1 MTLRQPIAD
10 YEKRLRLLD
19 SQRSFLVQAPAG
31 SGKTGLLIQR
41 FLVLLTKVDTP
52 EEIIAITF
60 TRKAAQEMRQ
70 RILQALEHGQSDI
83 VPKDCYVQQTWELA
97 REALCCD
104 QNKGWQL
111 LNNPNRLRIQTIDS
125 LCAMLVGQMPV
136 LSQLGALP
144 RITEDAT
151 DLYQEAA
158 RRTIEAIESGYE
170 WSDAIAQLI
179 ILFDNQLRRLQQ
191 LIADMLRRR
200 DQWLPNLVEFSHE
213 PEVRQHLEKALTE
226 LVEVALQKL
235 VDQAQAINQN
245 EIITLANFAAAHV
258 PNDNPISR
266 CLSLSTLPGSSCR
279 DDRAIWEGIAALLLT
294 QEGNWRKQLT
304 KNEGFPADKESKNK
318 QEKETYSTMKQRM
331 KALLQDLKSAEG
343 FRNQLVQFRALPASR
358 YADSEWETLQALF
371 KLLKL
376 AAAHLEILFQ
386 QTGQIDFPALTLAAS
401 QALGKPEAPTD
412 LALALD
418 YRIQHLLVDEF
429 QDTSLNQAELLMRLI
444 AGWQV
449 GDGRTLFLV
458 GDPMQ
463 SIYRFRQAEV
473 GLFLEIRDRG
483 LFGQI
488 PIEFVRLSVNF
499 RSQQGII
506 DWINQH
512 FPNILP
518 NQDEVAMGAIAYTP
532 SIAIHPKMGEHS
544 VTFHPYWQKDEKA
557 EAQQIISIIQQS
569 KQSDPMRTIAVL
581 VRNRAHLAQII
592 VQLRQQGLRYQ
603 AVEIERLSHRPVIQD
618 LLALTRALLHQ
629 GDRIAWLAILRAP
642 WCGLTLQDMLILSEP
657 VDQVLLDS
665 LRNSTTLARLTEDG
679 QQRLARIVPIIEGA
693 LSQLGK
699 QTISRIVEGAWLAL
713 GGPACVM
720 DEIDL
725 QDAAI
730 FFQLLQQLETRGVAD
745 ALYDN
750 ETLQEKVTALYAL
763 PNLSEDAAMIQLMT
777 MHKAKGL
784 EFDVVILPGLGYS
797 SKQDDPQLLYWMKHH
812 FQSGQTS
819 LLFAPIDA
827 LGDKPNSTTA
837 YLKQITQKKAR
848 YETSRL
854 LYVAATRAKHQLHL
868 LGHINHQ
875 EDIPDAEMKA
885 PTKDSLLASLWPA
898 VSHQFQITGESLAN
912 KSTRIANINLNND
925 FLLQPIQRFR
935 LVKNWQLPTPPA
947 KIQATNIPFFIPETE
962 SIEFDWAGET
972 ARLLGK
978 VLHRL
983 LQHIGK
989 MGIEAFKE
997 DDIHKLQ
1004 QIGRVL
1010 LKQSGIMADRFD
1022 WAVEQLS
1029 TALNTLWQDEK
1040 AKWIL
1045 SNRHHDIHS
1054 EWALTGFRQGELD
1067 HIVIDRSFIDAQAV
1081 RWIIDF
1087 KTGTHRGTDID
1098 DFLGQELQRYRPQ
1111 LERYAQLLQSMETRT
1126 IRLGLYFPILGK
1138 WLEWGFKD
1146 E

>member
-1 MTLRQPIAD
+1 MMSHYPIAD
-10 YEKRLRLLD
+10 DEERQRLLD
-19 SQRSFLVQAPAG
+19 TQQSFLVQAPAG

-60 TRKAAQEMRQ
+60 TRKAAHEMRQ
-70 RILQALEHGQSDI
+70 RILQALERGQSDI
-83 VPKDCYVQQTWELA
+83 VPEDCYARQTWELA
-97 REALCCD
+97 REALRCD
-104 QNKGWQL
+104 QNKSWQL

-144 RITEDAT
+144 RIAEDAT

-158 RRTIEAIESGYE
+158 RRTIEAIESGHE
-170 WSDAIAQLI
+170 WSDAIAHLI
-179 ILFDNQLRRLQQ
+179 TLFDNQLSRLQQ

-200 DQWLPNLVEFSHE
+200 DQWLPNLVESSHE
-213 PEVRQHLEKALTE
+213 PEVRRHLEKALVE
-226 LVEVALQKL
+226 LVEIALQKL
-235 VDQAQAINQN
+235 IDLAQAINQT
-245 EIITLANFAAAHV
+245 EIITLANFAAVHV
-258 PNDNPISR
+258 PKDNPISC
-266 CLSLSTLPGSSCR
+266 CLSLSILPGSNCI

-294 QEGNWRKQLT
+294 QEGNWRKQIT
-304 KNEGFPADKESKNK
+304 KNEGFPADKELKNK
-318 QEKETYSTMKQRM
+318 QEKETYSAMKQRM
-331 KALLQDLKSAEG
+331 KALLQDLQSAEG
-343 FRNQLVQFRALPASR
+343 FRNQLIQLRSLPASH

-376 AAAHLEILFQ
+376 ATAHLELLFQ
-386 QTGQIDFPALTLAAS
+386 QTGQIDFPALTLAANR
-401 QALGKPEAPTD
+401 ALGSPEVPTD

-429 QDTSLNQAELLMRLI
+429 QDTSFNQAELLMRLI

-488 PIEFVRLSVNF
+488 SIEFVRLSVNF

-518 NQDEVAMGAIAYTP
+518 NQDDVTLGAIAYTP
-532 SIAIHPKMGEHS
+532 SIAIHPKMEEHG
-544 VTFHPYWQKDEKA
+544 VIFHPYWQKDEKV
-557 EAQQIISIIQQS
+557 EAQQVVSIIQKN
-569 KQSDPMRTIAVL
+569 KQASPTRTIAVL

-665 LRNSTTLARLTEDG
+665 LRNSTTLTRLTEDG
-679 QQRLARIVPIIEGA
+679 QHRVARIVPIIEGA
-693 LSQLGK
+693 LSQLGR
-699 QTISRIVEGAWLAL
+699 QTVSRIVEGAWLAL
-713 GGPACVM
+713 GGPACVI
-720 DEIDL
+720 DAIDL

-730 FFQLLQQLETRGVAD
+730 FFQLLQQLEATGVAD
-745 ALYDN
+745 ALYDS

-763 PNLSEDAAMIQLMT
+763 PNLSGDAAMIQLMT
-777 MHKAKGL
+777 IHKAKGL
-784 EFDVVILPGLGYS
+784 EFDVVILPGLGRS
-797 SKQDDPQLLYWMKHH
+797 SKKDDPQLLYWMKHR

-819 LLFAPIDA
+819 LLFAPIDPPGA
-827 LGDKPNSTTA
+827 DSNPIVT
-837 YLKQITQKKAR
+837 YLKQIAQQKAR

-875 EDIPDAEMKA
+875 EDSPDVEVKA
-885 PTKDSLLASLWPA
+885 PNKDSLLASLWPA
-898 VSHQFQITGESLAN
+898 VNQQFQVKGESLENKPVRTAN
-912 KSTRIANINLNND
+912 PSSNHD
-925 FLLQPIQRFR
+925 FLLQPMQRFR
-935 LVKNWQLPTPPA
+935 LAKNWQLPIPPA
-947 KIQATNIPFFIPETE
+947 KIQVTSIPFFIPETE
-962 SIEFDWAGET
+962 SIEFDWAGEA

-989 MGIEAFKE
+989 IGIEAFEE
-997 DDIHKLQ
+997 DDVHKLQ

-1010 LKQSGIMADRFD
+1010 LKQSGIMADQFD
-1022 WAVEQLS
+1022 WAVEQLA
-1029 TALNTLWQDEK
+1029 TALNVLWQDDRGH
-1040 AKWIL
+1040 WIL

-1054 EWALTGFRQGELD
+1054 EWALSGIRQGELD

-1087 KTGTHRGTDID
+1087 KTGTHGGTDID
-1098 DFLGQELQRYRPQ
+1098 NFLAREFQRYRPQ
-1111 LERYAQLLQSMETRT
+1111 LERYARLLQPIESQP

-1138 WLEWGFKD
+1138 WMEWGFKD

>member
-1 MTLRQPIAD
+1 MTLQQSIPD
-10 YEKRLRLLD
+10 DEERLRLLD
-19 SQRSFLVQAPAG
+19 SQQSFLVQAPAG

-41 FLVLLTKVDTP
+41 FLVLLTKVDAP

-60 TRKAAQEMRQ
+60 TRKAAHEMRQ
-70 RILQALEHGQSDI
+70 RILQALEQDQSEIAPEDN
-83 VPKDCYVQQTWELA
+83 YARQTWELA
-97 REALCCD
+97 QAALRCD

-111 LNNPNRLRIQTIDS
+111 LNNPNQLRIQTIDS

-144 RITEDAT
+144 RITEDAS

-158 RRTIEAIESGYE
+158 KQTIEAVESGHA
-170 WSDAIAQLI
+170 WSEAIAHLI
-179 ILFDNQLRRLQQ
+179 TLFDNQLKRLQQ
-191 LIADMLRRR
+191 LIAEMLQRR
-200 DQWLPNLVEFSHE
+200 DQWLPNFIDFFHE
-213 PEVRQHLEKALTE
+213 PEVRPYLEKALIR
-226 LVEVALQKL
+226 LVEDELQKL
-235 VDQAQAINQN
+235 VDQAQAIDQT
-245 EIITLANFAAAHV
+245 EIITLVNFAAAHV
-258 PNDNPISR
+258 SNDSSIS
-266 CLSLSTLPGSSCR
+266 CCQFLTALPGSSIM
-279 DDRAIWEGIAALLLT
+279 DRAAWEGIAVFLLT
-294 QEGNWRKQLT
+294 QDGNWRKKIT
-304 KNEGFPADKESKNK
+304 KNEGFPAPSESKNK
-318 QEKETYSTMKQRM
+318 QEKELYSIMKQRM
-331 KALLQDLKSAEG
+331 TALLQDLESAES
-343 FRNQLVQFRALPASR
+343 FRKQLVQLRALPASR
-358 YADSEWETLQALF
+358 YENSQWETLQALF
-371 KLLKL
+371 KLLKM
-376 AAAHLEILFQ
+376 AAAHLELLFQ
-386 QTGQIDFPALTLAAS
+386 QTGQIDFPALSLAANR
-401 QALGKPEAPTD
+401 ALGTPEAPTD

-483 LFGQI
+483 VFGQI
-488 PIEFVRLSVNF
+488 PIQFVRLAVNF
-499 RSQQGII
+499 RSQQEII
-506 DWINQH
+506 DWINLH
-512 FPNILP
+512 FPSILP
-518 NQDEVAMGAIAYTP
+518 GRDDVAMGAIAYTP
-532 SIAIHPKMGEHS
+532 SIAIHPKIGEDG
-544 VTFHPYWQKDEKA
+544 VIFYPYWQKAEKT
-557 EAQQIISIIQQS
+557 EAQQVVSIIQKT
-569 KQSDPMRTIAVL
+569 KQADPTRTVAIL

-642 WCGLTLQDMLILSEP
+642 WCGLMLQDLLHLSEQADR
-657 VDQVLLDS
+657 VMLDA
-665 LRNSTTLARLTEDG
+665 LRNPTTIARLTEDG
-679 QQRLARIVPIIEGA
+679 QQRLVRILPIIEAA
-693 LSQLGK
+693 LNQLSRRPV
-699 QTISRIVEGAWLAL
+699 SRIVEGFWLAL

-730 FFQLLQQLETRGVAD
+730 FFQLLQQLEATGAAD
-745 ALYDN
+745 ALYDS
-750 ETLQEKVTALYAL
+750 ETLQKKVTTLFAL
-763 PNLSEDAAMIQLMT
+763 PNLSGDAAMIQLMT
-777 MHKAKGL
+777 IHKAKGL

-797 SKQDDPQLLYWMKHH
+797 SKKDDPQLLHWMKHH
-812 FQSGQTS
+812 LQSGQTS

-827 LGDKPNSTTA
+827 LGADSNPITA
-837 YLKQITQKKAR
+837 YLKHIAQQKAR
-848 YETSRL
+848 YETGRL

-868 LGHINHQ
+868 LGHINQ
-875 EDIPDAEMKA
+875 QDDSSDAEIKA
-885 PTKDSLLASLWPA
+885 PAKDSLLASLWPA
-898 VSHQFQITGESLAN
+898 VNQQFQITGGSLEN
-912 KSTRIANINLNND
+912 KLTHKVNSNPNND
-925 FLLQPIQRFR
+925 LLLQSMQRFR
-935 LVKNWQLPTPPA
+935 LIGDWRLPVPPA
-947 KIQATNIPFFIPETE
+947 SIQVANESFSSRETE
-962 SIEFDWAGET
+962 SIEFDWAGEA
-972 ARLLGK
+972 ARLFGK

-997 DDIHKLQ
+997 NDVHKLQ

-1029 TALNTLWQDEK
+1029 TAFNILWQNET

-1054 EWALTGFRQGELD
+1054 EWALTGFHQGELD

-1087 KTGTHRGTDID
+1087 KTGTHGGTDID
-1098 DFLGQELQRYRPQ
+1098 DFLGRELQRYRPQ
-1111 LERYAQLLQSMETRT
+1111 LERYAQLLQLMETRP

-1138 WLEWGFKD
+1138 WLEWEFKD
-1146 E
+1146 V